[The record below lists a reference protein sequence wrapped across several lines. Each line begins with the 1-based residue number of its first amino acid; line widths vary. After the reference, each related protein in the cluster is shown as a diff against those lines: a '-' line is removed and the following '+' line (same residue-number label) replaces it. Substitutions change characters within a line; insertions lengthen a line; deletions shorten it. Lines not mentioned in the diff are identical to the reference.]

1 MEGACLRLVV
11 NPQQPTTLLA
21 VFLLLLVAAAVA
33 PPHVLAAD
41 HVVGGSIWSIPPRP
55 GLYRAWADNRTFV
68 AGDNLV
74 FRFETGMYNVVQVG
88 RREFDDCTAD
98 DPYRDWTDGPAV
110 VTLGSAAVRY
120 FICTVG
126 NYCSLG
132 VKVYVASQNA
142 P

>member
-68 AGDNLV
+68 AGDNLGEHTTYAHPKCPIITSIYSIILV
-74 FRFETGMYNVVQVG
+74 
-88 RREFDDCTAD
+88 
-98 DPYRDWTDGPAV
+98 DG
-110 VTLGSAAVRY
+110 
-120 FICTVG
+120 
-126 NYCSLG
+126 
-132 VKVYVASQNA
+132 
-142 P
+142 

>member
-1 MEGACLRLVV
+1 MGGACLRLVV
-11 NPQQPTTLLA
+11 
-21 VFLLLLVAAAVA
+21 FLVAVA

-41 HVVGGSIWSIPPRP
+41 HVVGGSIWSIPPRAD
-55 GLYRAWADNRTFV
+55 LYSAWASNRTFV

-88 RREFDDCTAD
+88 RREYDDCTAD
-98 DPYRDWTDGPAV
+98 DPYRDWSTGPAV
-110 VTLGSAAVRY
+110 VRLDSAAVRY